1 MYTNNSVHIVYPA
14 FETYSIKK
22 KHELLKKVHSSDVCT
37 ETTAAS
43 IMLRFRFW
51 GGKSMTVLHCVFFCP
66 DMLLLQFECWDHC
79 HSEKW
84 RCRWLDVFH
93 MVLQSRIK
101 ILGHF
106 FINFN
111 KIPNTKISPE
121 LSQPLHH
128 VIQMAVGTHCFAS
141 LLTKSWQQSFHRD
154 HFGWG
159 FSKK

>member
-22 KHELLKKVHSSDVCT
+22 TWTIKKGTQFWCLHRDHSCFNNV
-37 ETTAAS
+37 EVQ
-43 IMLRFRFW
+43 
-51 GGKSMTVLHCVFFCP
+51 VLGRKIYDSAPLCVFLSRYAFTAVWVLRSLSLWK
-66 DMLLLQFECWDHC
+66 MTLSLI
-79 HSEKW
+79 
-84 RCRWLDVFH
+84 RCFPHGIAKSNKNLRAL
-93 MVLQSRIK
+93 
-101 ILGHF
+101 